1 MAGLIGLLFS
11 IIGTLLTQLKVL
23 YHMILSP
30 VRGQTHQER
39 LESFYKYQASGYDAF
54 RKKMLHGR
62 EYIATDTP
70 KFNKGI
76 WVDMGGGTGTYKLS

>member
-1 MAGLIGLLFS
+1 
-11 IIGTLLTQLKVL
+11 
-23 YHMILSP
+23 MILSP